1 MDNKVQYWIELA
13 EYDLETAEA
22 MLETKRFLYVGF
34 MCHQVLE
41 KALKG
46 YYVHVKNDI
55 PEKIHNLIKLAKQS
69 GLYDLFSLEHI
80 QVLDRLAPLNIEA
93 RYPSEKGKL
102 FQALTQEKCQDIL
115 VMTKEL
121 FQWIKLQLSKN

>member
-1 MDNKVQYWIELA
+1 MDKKVQYWIDLA

-22 MLETKRFLYVGF
+22 MLKTKRLLYVGF
-34 MCHQVLE
+34 MCHQVIE

-46 YYVHVKNDI
+46 YYVYNKNNI

-69 GLYDLFSLEHI
+69 GLYDLFSLEHKK
-80 QVLDRLAPLNIEA
+80 VLDRLAPLNIEA
-93 RYPSEKGKL
+93 RYPSEKEKL
-102 FQALTQEKCQDIL
+102 FEALTTEKCQDIL

-121 FQWIKLQLSKN
+121 FQWIKLQLSRG